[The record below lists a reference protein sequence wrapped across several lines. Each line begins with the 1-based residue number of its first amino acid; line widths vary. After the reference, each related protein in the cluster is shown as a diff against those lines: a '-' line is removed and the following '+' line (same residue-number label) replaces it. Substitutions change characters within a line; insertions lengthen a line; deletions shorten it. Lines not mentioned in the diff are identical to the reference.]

1 MERYQADMNLVKDM
15 LVEYKFE
22 EDLTLASLD
31 EKSGIELLET
41 LNAVFVHLSKDHDVD
56 VRDEGIENTAV
67 RMYNFLNVILFQYP
81 GSFEEFKDLLQQ
93 GDKDL
98 LYRILTHVL
107 SKLPELRKRAY
118 LSRFL
123 VPIDVPEDMFADPEV
138 PRPSNCPCSLES
150 DFTTSGADGLH
161 VPSMTSADLLTCTDH
176 GEVDAIQGAAGDVQ
190 GNAQVDGPLAWD
202 VDAADGTEARGR
214 AA

>member
-1 MERYQADMNLVKDM
+1 MERYPADMNLVKDM

-81 GSFEEFKDLLQQ
+81 GSFE
-93 GDKDL
+93 
-98 LYRILTHVL
+98 
-107 SKLPELRKRAY
+107 
-118 LSRFL
+118 
-123 VPIDVPEDMFADPEV
+123 
-138 PRPSNCPCSLES
+138 
-150 DFTTSGADGLH
+150 
-161 VPSMTSADLLTCTDH
+161 
-176 GEVDAIQGAAGDVQ
+176 
-190 GNAQVDGPLAWD
+190 
-202 VDAADGTEARGR
+202 
-214 AA
+214 